1 MNTDKFASIKK
12 TSLKKLFY
20 RTLLAVNILF
30 AFALVLSYLAVNINP
45 DTFALPAFFG
55 LAYLY
60 LLLINIIFAVA
71 WAVALKYEALISV
84 AVIAAGITHFSN
96 YIKISKPSGDKTG
109 TFQVQSYNLRLFNYF
124 EGKKS
129 GNSEKRILELL
140 KNQQSDIICLQEIY
154 IEGDPDQKEKE
165 IRLALGG
172 KYYSHFKMIST
183 GKNHHYGIAT
193 LSKFPIVKKGDI
205 VHEKSSSLS
214 IYSDVLVKNDT
225 IRIFNNHLQSFRLHR
240 MERSFLNEMV
250 ETSDDKET
258 INEILTISSSLKKG
272 FIKRASQAKAVKA
285 KIDKSPYPVIVAGD
299 FNDTPVSYSY
309 RKIRKGLNDAFV
321 SSGYGAG
328 FTYKGNYPP
337 NRIDYILY
345 NDAFECRHFDIVK
358 VKFSDHYPIIAFFRK
373 KN

>member
-1 MNTDKFASIKK
+1 MNKNKFASINKSALRK
-12 TSLKKLFY
+12 FFY
-20 RTLLAVNILF
+20 RTFLAVNILF
-30 AFALVLSYLAVNINP
+30 ALALVFSYLAVNINP
-45 DTFALPAFFG
+45 DTFALPALFG
-55 LAYLY
+55 LAYPY
-60 LLLINIIFAVA
+60 LLLINIIFALA
-71 WAVALKYEALISV
+71 WASALKFEALISV
-84 AVIAAGITHFSN
+84 VVIIAGLNHLSN
-96 YIKISKPSGDKTG
+96 YIKIAKPSGDKTG
-109 TFQVQSYNLRLFNYF
+109 TFQVESYNLRLFNYF

-129 GNSEKRILELL
+129 SNSEKRILELL

-154 IEGDPDQKEKE
+154 IEGDPEQNERE
-165 IRLALGG
+165 IRLAIGG
-172 KYYSHFKMIST
+172 KYYAHFKLIST

-193 LSKFPIVKKGDI
+193 LSKFPIINKGDI

-214 IYSDVLVKNDT
+214 IYSDILIDNDT

-240 MERSFLNEMV
+240 MERSFLNEMI

-258 INEILTISSSLKKG
+258 INEIVTISSSLKKG
-272 FIKRASQAKAVKA
+272 FIKRASQAQAVKA
-285 KIDKSPYPVIVAGD
+285 RIDKSPYPVIVAGD

-345 NDAFECRHFDIVK
+345 NDAFECRQFDIVK